1 MISQLKD
8 FFKKNE
14 ADIVLVIGVILIALL
29 SFGGG
34 WLMASNQF
42 LKYSNLASAENK
54 DKISIEEIE
63 FKKEDPEPVETI
75 SQKAE
80 VKEVATETEEK
91 NSSPSKETSEENSS
105 DPVLKSSGNCQYVGS
120 KNSDVFHLPDC
131 PGAKRINE
139 ENKKCFSSKNE
150 AEKAGYRPAKNCPG
164 I

>member
-14 ADIVLVIGVILIALL
+14 ADIVLVIGIILIALL

-42 LKYSNLASAENK
+42 LKDSELASAENK
-54 DKISIEEIE
+54 DKISVEEIE
-63 FKKEDPEPVETI
+63 FKEKEQEPVDKI

-80 VKEVATETEEK
+80 IKETKTKEE
-91 NSSPSKETSEENSS
+91 NFSEETSEENSS
-105 DPVLKSSGNCQYVGS
+105 DVAPKSSGNCQYVGS
-120 KNSDVFHLPDC
+120 KNSDVYHLPDC